1 MSLSKF
7 DSKKKQSFFKKEG
20 KIRKYTNLNRAPN
33 ADSSWSSAVK
43 LRNALKILFY
53 YKFNIKYIV
62 AEVYNEE
69 RKGQWRH
76 TIGKQRNVSKQEIMV
91 DIFAI

>member
-1 MSLSKF
+1 VDRNVEYKSI
-7 DSKKKQSFFKKEG
+7 DNATKKKQSFFKKEV

-53 YKFNIKYIV
+53 YKFNIK
-62 AEVYNEE
+62 
-69 RKGQWRH
+69 
-76 TIGKQRNVSKQEIMV
+76 
-91 DIFAI
+91 